1 MPLSLDQLSGL
12 SSVASSIHSPPGKST
27 TLIYSHP
34 LTQLRRW
41 SFYVLLIWAGI
52 ILVCV
57 LFVPETFHPI
67 LLSKKAAAL
76 RKSTNNNEYHSASE
90 VARASKSL
98 SQTLL
103 TSLYVPYQ
111 LLFLDPMVLALSTYT
126 SLLQGIL
133 YLFFD
138 VFPLVFGTNHGFNL
152 WQVGLTFL
160 GLLVGNLIACLFNPS
175 WHKNWIWLI
184 RRMREKHGAGYK
196 PEPELRLP
204 PAMVGSVLVTV
215 ALFWF
220 AWTTY
225 PSVHWIVP
233 IIATV
238 VFSTG
243 YVLCS
248 FLDNIVVKLT
258 DIGGGQIFLPVSGN
272 LDVSVSCVSHVCSQF
287 YGR

>member
-1 MPLSLDQLSGL
+1 M
-12 SSVASSIHSPPGKST
+12 ASSTRSPPGKST
-27 TLIYSHP
+27 TLIYYHP

-41 SFYVLLIWAGI
+41 SFYVRLIWAGAI
-52 ILVCV
+52 FVCV
-57 LFVPETFHPI
+57 LLVPETFHPI

-76 RKSTNNNEYHSASE
+76 RKSTKNNEYHSASE
-90 VARASKSL
+90 VARASKTL

-126 SLLQGIL
+126 PLLQGIL
-133 YLFFD
+133 YLFFG

-160 GLLVGNLIACLFNPS
+160 GLLVGTLIANLFNPF
-175 WHKNWIWLI
+175 WQKNSIWLI
-184 RRMREKHGAGYK
+184 RKMKEKHGADYK

-225 PSVHWIVP
+225 SSVHWIVP
-233 IIATV
+233 IVATV

-243 YVLCS
+243 YVNRS
-248 FLDNIVVKLT
+248 FLENIVVEPS
-258 DIGGGQIFLPVSGN
+258 DISGGQIIFSLSGD
-272 LDVSVSCVSHVCSQF
+272 LHVSVGCISQVCS
-287 YGR
+287 